1 MKRMRARDAGLDL
14 PGVTGKW
21 NSITDVDGVE
31 VGYSTLILGTPED
44 YKGPGSNFARTGV
57 TAILPRGHKKSAVF
71 AGRYDLNGNGE
82 LTGTHWVDDSGFLH
96 GPIMI
101 TNTNSVGVVRDTASK
116 WMIENKY
123 YYPMIFEGREIDGC
137 GLFYPVVGE
146 TWDGVI
152 NDTNGFHIEAKHA
165 LEALDN
171 AKSGPIEEGN
181 VGGGTGMKCHDF
193 KGGSG
198 TSSRVLSEEEG
209 GYTVGVFVQAN
220 HGFREHFQIMG
231 IPMGDKIKGCD
242 PILNTFEPKP
252 GTGSIIA
259 VVATD
264 APLLPWQLSK
274 LCRRIPMGIGRLGG
288 CYENASGDIFIGFS
302 TANENAYTTTKT
314 QVELLGDDMLDPL
327 FKAVGDAT
335 EEAILNVLFAA
346 ETMEGKEHN
355 KFYELPTDEVIKIL
369 DEHGKIKK

>member
-1 MKRMRARDAGLDL
+1 M
-14 PGVTGKW
+14 
-21 NSITDVDGVE
+21 
-31 VGYSTLILGTPED
+31 
-44 YKGPGSNFARTGV
+44 
-57 TAILPRGHKKSAVF
+57 
-71 AGRYDLNGNGE
+71 
-82 LTGTHWVDDSGFLH
+82 DDSGFLH

-231 IPMGDKIKGCD
+231 ISMGDKIKGCD

-355 KFYELPTDEVIKIL
+355 KFYELPTDEIIKIL